1 MVTTQKMPSPNTHT
15 TSRTGFLLRLAGMLA
30 LLGGL
35 IGYAVLLRKMQSGMP
50 AAGGAFGTA
59 TPLVIAAAIA
69 NAGAVVLMVG
79 LAALR
84 DRAAYRIAGIVL
96 AILLITLDM
105 PALDA
110 FTGPGKA
117 KVIALVI
124 GGLFL
129 IVPWLLPRRKKEA

>member
-1 MVTTQKMPSPNTHT
+1 MSSESTHT
-15 TSRTGFLLRLAGMLA
+15 TSRTGFALRLAGMLA

-35 IGYAVLLRKMQSGMP
+35 IAYSMLLRRMQSGAP
-50 AAGGAFGTA
+50 GAGGSFGTA
-59 TPLVIAAAIA
+59 TPLVTAAAIA

-84 DRAAYRIAGIVL
+84 DRVAYRIAGLVL
-96 AILLITLDM
+96 AILLIMLDM

-110 FTGPGKA
+110 FTGPNKA
-117 KVIALVI
+117 KAIALVI

-129 IVPWLLPRRKKEA
+129 IVPWLLPRRRREK